1 RSGVSRFRTHAV
13 RPENPGSVVAAASTW
28 SPTLIARPAYAC
40 ASRLRRKRA
49 HDRVDDLVRVLVVE
63 RRAAEE
69 EAVEQRSDE
78 HLMCESPGWVGT
90 EVAARDAAV
99 DDRLYLCEPEIDDS
113 FTVRAAQM
121 RLRGNGRSELSDDA
135 AGLDDPLRRS
145 YEGQQLLARVADVG
159 RRGDLRRR
167 VDEDRERELLLVP
180 PAPVDRR
187 LRHA

>member
-1 RSGVSRFRTHAV
+1 RPLSPRWIENVVLSHTWTYDSMSTFVQTRAATTPASSTAELPVSVRRKVRSGVSRFRTHAV

-40 ASRLRRKRA
+40 ASRLRRKRV

-78 HLMCESPGWVGT
+78 HLVCESHVGVGT

-99 DDRLYLCEPEIDDS
+99 DDRLYLCEPEI
-113 FTVRAAQM
+113 
-121 RLRGNGRSELSDDA
+121 
-135 AGLDDPLRRS
+135 
-145 YEGQQLLARVADVG
+145 
-159 RRGDLRRR
+159 
-167 VDEDRERELLLVP
+167 
-180 PAPVDRR
+180 
-187 LRHA
+187 